1 MTPDQWNIRGKTCII
16 TGGSDGIGRAAAR
29 EFARQ
34 GAVVAIVG
42 RNLAKTQAAAEE
54 IEAVSGGTIHYH
66 IADLS
71 SQAEV
76 RRLAQALLDRYPQIQ
91 VLLNNAG
98 AVFDRRQITV
108 DGMERTFALNHLA
121 YVLLTGTLLERL
133 EASAPARI
141 INVSSAAHG
150 FGGLNFDNLQGEQRY
165 NEGDAYGRSK
175 LANVMFTYALA
186 RRLHGTNVTVN
197 SLHPGLVRTSF
208 ASESCGLFGLFARLA
223 RPFELSAEQGAQ
235 TSIHLATAPE
245 LTNTNGA
252 YFAKRRP
259 VRSSQ
264 PSYDQAAQERLW
276 ELSQHMVG
284 LPAEI

>member
-29 EFARQ
+29 EFALQ

-208 ASESCGLFGLFARLA
+208 ASESRGLFGLFARLA

>member
-208 ASESCGLFGLFARLA
+208 ASESRGLFGLFARLA